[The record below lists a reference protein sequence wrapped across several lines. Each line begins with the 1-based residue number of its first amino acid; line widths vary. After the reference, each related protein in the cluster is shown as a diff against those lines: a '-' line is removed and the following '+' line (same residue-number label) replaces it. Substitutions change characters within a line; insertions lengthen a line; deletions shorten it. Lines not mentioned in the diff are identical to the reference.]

1 MDVEFTEADDARW
14 EEYDALARRAYGQP
28 VPDITCLGPHADRR
42 VAVRGG
48 RVVAG
53 GMGMLVP
60 QWFGGLAGARRRY
73 RAQLQA
79 VRRFAPT
86 EPLTPPSPL

>member
-60 QWFGGLAGARRRY
+60 QWFGGRPVPAGDTGRSSRRCGGS
-73 RAQLQA
+73 
-79 VRRFAPT
+79 RR
-86 EPLTPPSPL
+86 PSP